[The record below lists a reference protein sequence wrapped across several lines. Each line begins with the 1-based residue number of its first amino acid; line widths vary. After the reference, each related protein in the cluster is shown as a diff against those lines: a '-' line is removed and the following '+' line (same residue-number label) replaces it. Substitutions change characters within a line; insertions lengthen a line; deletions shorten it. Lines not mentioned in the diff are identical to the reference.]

1 MVMRNLQIIGLLI
14 FSSLGI
20 LSCEPKIKSPIPS
33 KGELDVS
40 KVIYIGDGQMGGYM
54 NDGLKN
60 EGQKNSLANILAAQ
74 FELVGSY
81 PAIIPFINSA
91 SIGISTAGL
100 SPLHLGYKTD
110 CQGTVSL
117 SPVRDASIGD
127 VSSIS
132 QSCYDANN
140 PFTVFGIPGLRLNQ
154 FTNPSLAGTNA
165 FYNRMCASPNVSLL
179 DELLAQNATFFQLY
193 IGLEDVLDYAK
204 SGGTN
209 ETLPSDLQFQQNYE
223 QVVQNLTAN
232 GAKGAIATIPDVSQ
246 MPYFTTIPWNGLTL
260 DNGNVGTLNNIYN
273 PLGFYFQLGSNPFM
287 IVDSSANMFAVRQIQ
302 SSELLLLSL
311 PLDSVKCNQMGVLFP
326 IRDEFVL
333 DVEELALLRGKI
345 QSYNNFI
352 RQIAQTYNLALV
364 NTDQLVSRLADGFTF
379 NGVSMTAKFVSGGAY
394 SLDGIYLS
402 PRGNAH
408 FANAFIKAI
417 NKKYHSTIPEVNA
430 NKFDGVRF
438 P

>member
-1 MVMRNLQIIGLLI
+1 MVMRKLQFIGLFI
-14 FSSLGI
+14 FTILGL

-40 KVIYIGDGQMGGYM
+40 KVIFIGDGQMGGYM

-60 EGQKNSLANILAAQ
+60 EGQKNSLANIIAVQ
-74 FELVGSY
+74 FELIGSNS
-81 PAIIPFINSA
+81 ANIPWVNSA
-91 SIGISTAGL
+91 SIGISIAGL
-100 SPLHLGYKTD
+100 APLHLGYKTD
-110 CQGTVSL
+110 CQGNVSL
-117 SPVRDASIGD
+117 SPIRDASIGD

-132 QSCYDANN
+132 QSCYNANN
-140 PFTVFGIPGLRLNQ
+140 PFTVYGIPGLRLNQ
-154 FTNPSLAGTNA
+154 FTNPNLAGTNA
-165 FYNRMCASPNVSLL
+165 FYNRMCASQTTSLL
-179 DELLAQNATFFQLY
+179 DALLAQNATFFQLY

-232 GAKGAIATIPDVSQ
+232 GAKGVIATIPDVSQ

-260 DNGNVGTLNNIYN
+260 DNSNVGTLNNIYN
-273 PLGFYFQLGSNPFM
+273 PLGFYFQLGANPFLM
-287 IVDSSANMFAVRQIQ
+287 VDSSANMFAVRPIQ

-333 DVEELALLRGKI
+333 DAEELTFLRGKI
-345 QSYNNFI
+345 ESYNNFI
-352 RQIAQTYNLALV
+352 RQMAQTYNLALV
-364 NTDQLVSRLADGFTF
+364 NTDQFVSNLADGFTY
-379 NGVSMTAKFVSGGAY
+379 NGVSMSAKFVSGGAY
-394 SLDGIYLS
+394 SLDGIYFN

-417 NKKYHSTIPEVNA
+417 NKKYQSTIPEVNA

>member
-1 MVMRNLQIIGLLI
+1 MRKLQFIGLFI
-14 FSSLGI
+14 FTILGL

-40 KVIYIGDGQMGGYM
+40 KVIFIGDGQMGGYM

-60 EGQKNSLANILAAQ
+60 EGQKNSLANIIAEQ
-74 FELVGSY
+74 FELIGSNS
-81 PAIIPFINSA
+81 ANIPWVNSA
-91 SIGISTAGL
+91 SIGISIAGL
-100 SPLHLGYKTD
+100 APLHLGYKTD
-110 CQGTVSL
+110 CQGNVSL
-117 SPVRDASIGD
+117 SPIRDASIGD

-132 QSCYDANN
+132 QSCYNANN

-154 FTNPSLAGTNA
+154 FTNPNLAGINA
-165 FYNRMCASPNVSLL
+165 FYNRMCASQTTSLL
-179 DELLAQNATFFQLY
+179 DALLAQNATFFQLY

-232 GAKGAIATIPDVSQ
+232 GAKGVIATIPDVSQ

-260 DNGNVGTLNNIYN
+260 DNSNVGTLNNIYN
-273 PLGFYFQLGSNPFM
+273 PLGFYFQLGANPFLM
-287 IVDSSANMFAVRQIQ
+287 VDSSANMFAVRPIQ

-333 DVEELALLRGKI
+333 DAEELTFLRGKI
-345 QSYNNFI
+345 ESYNNFI
-352 RQIAQTYNLALV
+352 RQMAQTYNLALV
-364 NTDQLVSRLADGFTF
+364 NTDQFVSNLADGFTY
-379 NGVSMTAKFVSGGAY
+379 NGVSMSAKFVSGGAY
-394 SLDGIYLS
+394 SLDGIYLN

-417 NKKYHSTIPEVNA
+417 NKKYQSTIPEVNA